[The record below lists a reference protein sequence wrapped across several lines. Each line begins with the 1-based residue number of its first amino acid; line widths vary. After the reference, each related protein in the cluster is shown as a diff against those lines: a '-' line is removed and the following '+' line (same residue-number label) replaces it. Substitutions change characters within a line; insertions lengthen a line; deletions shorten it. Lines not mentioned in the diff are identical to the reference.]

1 MQKKEY
7 LGGKKTMV
15 LVYSE
20 NKNLTIE
27 MLGKAVEIAK
37 ERKKKVT
44 AAIIGKTDE
53 NLAKEYISYG
63 ADQVFIAETK
73 LESFKAEEYTDI
85 LANIVKETSV
95 ETILIGSN
103 KNGKELSAR
112 LGGKLNAGCVVDSSN
127 IYAKNNK
134 LMAERVVY
142 SGNAIAVEK
151 FNSKPAIITV
161 PSKAFDSLKKDDSR
175 KGEIIKKKIDGE
187 KSSSKILK
195 VQEMKT
201 EGVNVED
208 AEIIVSCGRGF
219 KNKDDIKLV
228 EELADVLKGKTV
240 GCSRPIAAD
249 LKWLSE
255 DHWIGL
261 SGHKVKPKLYI
272 AAGISGQIQHIAG
285 MRDSGIIVAINKD
298 PEALIFKSAD
308 YGIVG
313 DLYEVLPRLT
323 NAVKEKI
330 E

>member
-1 MQKKEY
+1 
-7 LGGKKTMV
+7 MV
-15 LVYSE
+15 LVFSDNKKLTFELLSKGSE
-20 NKNLTIE
+20 LAKGF
-27 MLGKAVEIAK
+27 GKKLIAV
-37 ERKKKVT
+37 
-44 AAIIGKTDE
+44 IIGKSDDA
-53 NLAKEYISYG
+53 LANEYIAYG
-63 ADQVFIAETK
+63 ADKVFVAETD
-73 LESFKAEEYTDI
+73 LDSFKAEEYTEI
-85 LANIVKETSV
+85 LENVVKETSA

-103 KNGKELSAR
+103 KNGKELASR
-112 LGGKLNAGCVVDSSN
+112 LAGKLNAGCVIDTIN
-127 IYAKNNK
+127 IYIKDKK
-134 LMAERVVY
+134 LTVERVVY
-142 SGNAIAVEK
+142 SGNAIAVEQ
-151 FNSKPAIITV
+151 FNSKPSIVTI
-161 PSKAFDSLKKDDSR
+161 PSKVFDSLKKDDSR
-175 KGEIIKKKIDGE
+175 KGEIVKKRINAE

-195 VQEMKT
+195 IQEMKT
-201 EGVNVED
+201 GDVNVED

-228 EELADVLKGKTV
+228 NELADVLKGKTV

-313 DLYEVLPRLT
+313 DLYEVIPRLT
-323 NAVKEKI
+323 NAVKEKMS
-330 E
+330 

>member
-1 MQKKEY
+1 
-7 LGGKKTMV
+7 MV
-15 LVYSE
+15 LVYSD
-20 NKNLTIE
+20 NKKIAIE
-27 MLGKAVEIAK
+27 MLSKSAEIAK
-37 ERKKKVT
+37 AQKKKVT
-44 AAIIGKTDE
+44 AVIIGKADE

-63 ADQVFIAETK
+63 ADQVFIAETSQ
-73 LESFKAEEYTDI
+73 ESFKAEEYADI
-85 LANIVKETSV
+85 LANIVKETGA

-112 LGGKLNAGCVVDSSN
+112 LGGKLNAGCVVDSN
-127 IYAKNNK
+127 NVYIKNNK

-142 SGNAIAVEK
+142 SGNAIAVEQ
-151 FNSKPAIITV
+151 FNSKPAIVTI
-161 PSKAFDSLKKDDSR
+161 PSKVFDPLKKDANR
-175 KGEIIKKKIDGE
+175 KGEIKKKKIDSE
-187 KSSSKILK
+187 KSSSKIVK
-195 VQEMKT
+195 VQEMKS

-219 KNKDDIKLV
+219 KNKDDIKIV
-228 EELADVLKGKTV
+228 QELADALNGKTV

-313 DLYEVLPRLT
+313 DLYEVLPKLT
-323 NAVKEKI
+323 SAVKEKMG
-330 E
+330 

>member
-1 MQKKEY
+1 M
-7 LGGKKTMV
+7 GGEKAMV

-20 NKNLTIE
+20 NKKITIE
-27 MLGKAVEIAK
+27 MLSKASEIAK
-37 ERKKKVT
+37 EQKKKVT
-44 AAIIGKTDE
+44 AAIIGKSDE

-63 ADQVFIAETK
+63 ADQVFIAETD
-73 LESFKAEEYTDI
+73 LDTFKAEEYADI
-85 LANIVKETSV
+85 LANIVKETGA

-112 LGGKLNAGCVVDSSN
+112 LGGILNAGCVVDSNN
-127 IYAKNNK
+127 IYVKNNK

-142 SGNAIAVEK
+142 SGNAIAVEQ
-151 FNSKPAIITV
+151 FSSTPAIVTI
-161 PSKAFDSLKKDDSR
+161 PSKAFDPLKKDDSR
-175 KGEIIKKKIDGE
+175 KGEITKKKIEGE

-219 KNKDDIKLV
+219 KSKDDIKLV
-228 EELADVLKGKTV
+228 NELADVLKGKTV

-313 DLYEVLPRLT
+313 DLYDVLPKLT
-323 NAVKEKI
+323 DAIKTKMG
-330 E
+330 